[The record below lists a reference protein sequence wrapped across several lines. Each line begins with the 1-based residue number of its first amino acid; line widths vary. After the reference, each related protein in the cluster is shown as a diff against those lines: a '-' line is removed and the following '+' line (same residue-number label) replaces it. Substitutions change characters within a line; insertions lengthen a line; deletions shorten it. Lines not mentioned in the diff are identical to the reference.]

1 MVTRDRC
8 VTKAAQAHAVQ
19 TPVQTSC
26 VSPFRPM
33 PGSSVAEYAQCMEEA
48 SSLRGWF
55 TVDELDECP
64 RCREVAALRDRLVGV
79 VVCTECGVI
88 EPAAATSA

>member
-1 MVTRDRC
+1 
-8 VTKAAQAHAVQ
+8 
-19 TPVQTSC
+19 
-26 VSPFRPM
+26 
-33 PGSSVAEYAQCMEEA
+33 MEEA